1 MGEMP
6 DLDEREESHGM
17 AAAVVGGVLAV
28 GGAALL
34 GYALFAPGAS
44 AGEHVSPELQAM
56 NAADEERLRQLPDP
70 RARTRQRFALL
81 FANSLDVLTVA
92 QLLRE
97 PLPVTEERLTGRRL
111 YGFESKLGWR
121 VPAFQFSQGCIVRQ
135 LDRVVPRLRQD
146 LHPIE
151 VVNWFHR
158 ENPDLQHVSPVIW
171 LQAGGDAG
179 IVAHL
184 AEYVGR
190 PS

>member
-6 DLDEREESHGM
+6 DLEEREESHDM
-17 AAAVVGGVLAV
+17 TAAVVGGALAV
-28 GGAALL
+28 SGAALL
-34 GYALFAPGAS
+34 GYAFFTSEAAP
-44 AGEHVSPELQAM
+44 GEHVSPELQAM
-56 NAADEERLRQLPDP
+56 NAADEERMRQFPDP

-111 YGFESKLGWR
+111 YGFDSKIGWR
-121 VPAFQFSQGCIVRQ
+121 VPAFQFSQGRIVRN
-135 LDRVVPRLRQD
+135 LDHVVPRLRQD
-146 LHPIE
+146 LHPLE

-158 ENPDLQHVSPVIW
+158 DNPDLQHVSPVTW
-171 LQAGGDAG
+171 LQAGGDVG